1 MEGKQRSGGRKTKP
15 GRKENKGSG
24 KENQIEAGAESLVV
38 AKAYSAIRHLA
49 IHSISE
55 RQATSHRFFK

>member
-15 GRKENKGSG
+15 RKENKGSG
-24 KENQIEAGAESLVV
+24 KENQIEAGAESSVV
-38 AKAYSAIRHLA
+38 AKAYSAMRHLA